1 MNKTQAM
8 QTLMLD
14 SDATFGDIKYAYRKL
29 SLKLHPDKNKN
40 EKDGR
45 RYQVSW

>member
-14 SDATFGDIKYAYRKL
+14 SDATFCDIKYAYRKL

-40 EKDGR
+40 EKNDKR
-45 RYQVSW
+45 FKNV